1 MGSTSTRV
9 PALSRPARR
18 HDRVRRTAFEV
29 LREVTGQD
37 AFANLALGQA
47 LTHHQMTGRDA
58 ALCTELVSGTCRMTG
73 TLDAIIETAA
83 GRPLGSLQPAVV
95 DVLRLGAYQL
105 LATRIPTHAAV
116 TATVDLAALS
126 IGERVAGVVNAITR
140 KVSARSLDQWLDQLT
155 AGLDAREALAL
166 RTWHP
171 RWIVDAY
178 ADVLPAEELADALA
192 AGNVPPVPTLVVR
205 PGLAEVADLDG
216 EPTRYS
222 PFGARRPGNP
232 GDVPAV
238 KASRAGVQDEGSQLV
253 AAALAGVE
261 APAGPWLDVCAGP
274 GGKAALLR
282 GLADRDDNF
291 LVAAELL
298 PHRAGLVAQSLA
310 GYPGAGHQVV
320 VADGTVP
327 AWRAD
332 GFARVLLDAPCT
344 GLGSLRRR
352 PESRWRKR
360 PDQIAQLA
368 GLQSWL
374 LDHALDSVVAGGVLA
389 YVTCSPHPAETAAV
403 VAGVADRV
411 EVLDAPAILDRVA
424 RTPVPGAAAA
434 TDPRYVQLWPHRHG
448 TDAMFLA
455 LLRKT

>member
-1 MGSTSTRV
+1 M
-9 PALSRPARR
+9 
-18 HDRVRRTAFEV
+18 

-37 AFANLALGQA
+37 AYANLALGQA
-47 LTHHQMTGRDA
+47 LTHHQMSGRDA
-58 ALCTELVSGTCRMTG
+58 ALCTELVSGTCRMLG
-73 TLDAIIETAA
+73 TLDAIIEAAA
-83 GRPLGSLQPAVV
+83 GRALGTLQPAVV

-140 KVSARSLDQWLDQLT
+140 KVSVKSLDKWLDQLT
-155 AGLDAREALAL
+155 AGLDARDALAL
-166 RTWHP
+166 RSWHP
-171 RWIVDAY
+171 RWIVDTY
-178 ADVLPAEELADALA
+178 ADLLPADELPAALA
-192 AGNVPPVPTLVVR
+192 AGNVAPVPTLVVR
-205 PGLAEVADLDG
+205 PGLAEVAELDG

-222 PFGARRPGNP
+222 PFAARRPGNP

-238 KASRAGVQDEGSQLV
+238 RQFRAGVQDEGSQLV
-253 AAALAGVE
+253 AAALAGAD
-261 APAGPWLDVCAGP
+261 APVGPWLDVCAGP

-282 GLADRDDNF
+282 GLAAKDSSF

-310 GYPGAGHQVV
+310 GYPSAGHQVV

-327 AWRAD
+327 AWRSG

-360 PDQIAQLA
+360 PEQIAQLA
-368 GLQSWL
+368 ALQSSL
-374 LDHALDSVVAGGVLA
+374 LDHALDSLVSGGVLA

-403 VAGVADRV
+403 VAGFADRV
-411 EVLDAPAILDRVA
+411 EVLDAPALLDRVT
-424 RTPVPGAAAA
+424 RIPVPDAAAA
-434 TDPRYVQLWPHRHG
+434 TDPRFVQLWPHRHG